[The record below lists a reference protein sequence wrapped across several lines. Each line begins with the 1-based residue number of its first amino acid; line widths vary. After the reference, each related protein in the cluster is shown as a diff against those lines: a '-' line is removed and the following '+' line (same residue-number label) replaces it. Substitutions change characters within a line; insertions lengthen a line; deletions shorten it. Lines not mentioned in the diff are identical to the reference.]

1 MMLTIYAAL
10 RVNSY
15 SELQLGEHATDFLA
29 ARAAGL
35 VSADTN
41 TSSTDTLQTPDGT
54 NSQHPR
60 INPMMRQTPNIPATA
75 SKHHNYGS

>member
-1 MMLTIYAAL
+1 MLTIYAAVRVHSFSELPICAAL

-29 ARAAGL
+29 ARAAKQPGL

-41 TSSTDTLQTPDGT
+41 TSNTDTLQTPDAT

-60 INPMMRQTPNIPATA
+60 MHQND
-75 SKHHNYGS
+75 G